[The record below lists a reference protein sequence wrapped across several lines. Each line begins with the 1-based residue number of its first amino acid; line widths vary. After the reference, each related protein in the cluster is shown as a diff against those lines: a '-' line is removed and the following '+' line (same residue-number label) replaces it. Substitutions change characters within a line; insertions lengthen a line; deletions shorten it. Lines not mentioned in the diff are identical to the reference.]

1 MMVEAEPP
9 TRLPRVPVVVKG
21 PETAREEVAAA
32 YERPE
37 LPAIRPERV
46 PLVMG
51 FVKEVEPEKVL
62 EFARRVEEA
71 AKMVIGAAPV
81 KETLLM
87 VAPGE
92 RAEAV
97 AALVLVAMKPSPP
110 LDQPRTKPPAGAIP
124 KRVEVA

>member
-1 MMVEAEPP
+1 M
-9 TRLPRVPVVVKG
+9 
-21 PETAREEVAAA
+21 
-32 YERPE
+32 
-37 LPAIRPERV
+37 RPERV
-46 PLVMG
+46 PFVIGLLNLLV
-51 FVKEVEPEKVL
+51 PPKVL
-62 EFARRVEEA
+62 ESARSVEEA

-110 LDQPRTKPPAGAIP
+110 LDQPRTKPEAGAIP